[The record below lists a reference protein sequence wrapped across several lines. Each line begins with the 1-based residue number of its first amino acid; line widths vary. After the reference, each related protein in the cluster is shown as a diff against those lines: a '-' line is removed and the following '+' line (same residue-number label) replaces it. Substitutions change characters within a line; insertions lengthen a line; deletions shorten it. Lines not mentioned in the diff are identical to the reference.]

1 MTAVSQLIEQENF
14 MPAQAE
20 RKYGL
25 SQWIWRRLAYSGRV
39 ASIKV
44 GVRLLIPKSECERIL
59 LENTRPR
66 KGGGVTAA
74 EEPPSDVRLQHPHVA
89 EARIEDTA
97 PPQAVNSLNRFK
109 RSGMRG

>member
-1 MTAVSQLIEQENF
+1 MPSAPQPVEQENF

-44 GVRLLIPKSECERIL
+44 GPRLLIPRSECERIL
-59 LENTRPR
+59 QENTRPR
-66 KGGGVTAA
+66 KAGCGPAGG
-74 EEPPSDVRLQHPHVA
+74 
-89 EARIEDTA
+89 
-97 PPQAVNSLNRFK
+97 LNRFK
-109 RSGMRG
+109 GPQVRP